1 MEKTKLSADYYS
13 KSFQIYAKACNKF
26 AEFEQWVEDV
36 FPKLVLDKMTESFSV
51 DTKINV
57 LGVGSGSGEM
67 DSKMATSIKSRF
79 SSVRNVI
86 VDPGKKQLDL
96 YRSLVEVNDFP
107 AGIEFDFH
115 EAGIDEFLISEG
127 EPPTKYHFIN
137 AVQSIYYVDD
147 MKGTVDNLYRRLEA
161 GGVFLITMISSEAR
175 NASMKLWDR
184 FPPAQRYDSSDFL
197 KQILSSL
204 DIAFEE
210 HHHVNNLDI
219 AHCFDEGS
227 EEGTYL
233 LDYLTK
239 TFDFRGTVSPEHY
252 KEVKDFMVSD
262 QCSEKKEDGA
272 IMYTNDWDA
281 IVIQKPL

>member
-13 KSFQIYAKACNKF
+13 KTFQIYAKACNKF

-36 FPKLVLDKMTESFSV
+36 FPKLVLDKLTESFSV

-79 SSVRNVI
+79 PSVRNVI
-86 VDPGKKQLDL
+86 VDPGNKQLDL
-96 YRSLVEVNDFP
+96 YRLLVEVNGFLG
-107 AGIEFDFH
+107 GIEFDFH
-115 EAGIDEFLISEG
+115 EVGIDKFLISEG
-127 EPPTKYHFIN
+127 KPPPKYHFIN
-137 AVQSIYYVDD
+137 AVQSLYYVDD
-147 MKGTVDNLYRRLEA
+147 MKDTVQVLYRRLEP
-161 GGVFLITMISSEAR
+161 GGIFLITMISSTT
-175 NASMKLWDR
+175 NASWKLWNR
-184 FPPAQRYDSSDFL
+184 YPPAQRYDSSDFL

-233 LDYLTK
+233 LDYLTQ
-239 TFDFRGTVSPEHY
+239 TSNFRGTVSPEHH
-252 KEVKDFMVSD
+252 KEVKDFMISD

-272 IMYTNDWDA
+272 IVFTNDWDA